1 MVCGKVIWRP
11 QVGSLQKR
19 KNACYISSASLVMK
33 NCTLLGFFGFKKFLN
48 FAYHFYLQRK
58 KMFWVI
64 FAALLVISAL
74 YIYISKPKDTHLYLY
89 KTAINGTYEDVL
101 MALAA
106 VNFPSSFWYA
116 GMVIEYGPYVNNDYS
131 KLTQALLA
139 EGIMPDIVER
149 LVYVL
154 TTPHER
160 KYKHD

>member
-1 MVCGKVIWRP
+1 
-11 QVGSLQKR
+11 
-19 KNACYISSASLVMK
+19 
-33 NCTLLGFFGFKKFLN
+33 
-48 FAYHFYLQRK
+48 
-58 KMFWVI
+58 MFWVI